1 MVKLMSPSADLL
13 ERLNDTWNENWGEA
27 PPVAHDLRVLHSD
40 RWVRFHSLPESKRYA
55 ETEAEYATVLL
66 RHHAVLD
73 ELGASGECF
82 VISARFTSD
91 DVTST
96 SSSGDVVQPGAT
108 HWRTIEGDDY
118 LEGQAQLYASLMAY
132 PSSSLDSVLRAAA
145 DWQLAWT
152 IIGPP
157 DLRWLYHPY
166 DGGADIIAPS
176 SIVRDHLKDKFAA
189 WLSSHP
195 GGL

>member
-1 MVKLMSPSADLL
+1 M
-13 ERLNDTWNENWGEA
+13 
-27 PPVAHDLRVLHSD
+27 
-40 RWVRFHSLPESKRYA
+40 
-55 ETEAEYATVLL
+55 LL

-73 ELGASGECF
+73 ELGANGECF
-82 VISARFTSD
+82 VISARFASD
-91 DVTST
+91 GSST
-96 SSSGDVVQPGAT
+96 PGSEDVVQPGAT
-108 HWRTIEGDDY
+108 RWRTIEGDDY
-118 LEGQAQLYASLMAY
+118 LEGQAELYTSLMAY
-132 PSSSLDSVLRAAA
+132 PSSSVDSVLRAAA